1 MLRFKQF
8 RKKLLEATIEAMP
21 LPPDGGGG
29 SPAPASDPPI
39 PPASQ
44 PKRKKKPSIDPEAFN
59 KLKKD
64 IDDLV
69 VNWVGELKKE
79 LVSGTAVTQSRGLW
93 DRFKGGLSNL
103 WYGRQNQQNPYYW
116 QNKLGDDLGRPGS
129 VRSESTEFN
138 SLPFTLHEYMDLR
151 KFFNE
156 FEKQLSEEY
165 GETEGTSSLRINQII
180 NQRANELRQKINNIV
195 AQHIQNVS
203 PKPSSDGTDG
213 GESGGGD
220 GGGEGGGG
228 GGGGGGGDR
237 PTPALREVNLDP
249 TFDYITPT
257 AKMTAAANEINALSD
272 AEKLPKIMQFHN
284 TDAGK
289 DWNKYGGGLV
299 DTGLTGACPDVPI
312 ILRIGDPRLEYFK
325 QKAQERYNALKNAYR
340 IENKKITTR
349 EELIAKIQKA
359 KIRKSRTPAPE
370 PEPAPA
376 PPPPPPPP
384 PPPA

>member
-8 RKKLLEATIEAMP
+8 RQKLLEASPTIEALP
-21 LPPDGGGG
+21 PPDGGG
-29 SPAPASDPPI
+29 SPEPASDPAI

-44 PKRKKKPSIDPEAFN
+44 PTRKEKPSIDPEAFN

-203 PKPSSDGTDG
+203 PTPSSDGTDG
-213 GESGGGD
+213 DESGSGGGGT
-220 GGGEGGGG
+220 GGGSGGGGTGGGG
-228 GGGGGGGDR
+228 GGGGGGSSR
-237 PTPALREVNLDP
+237 PKPAPRVVNLDDSVDYFAP
-249 TFDYITPT
+249 TSDMT
-257 AKMTAAANEINALSD
+257 TAASDINSTTD
-272 AEKLPKIMQFHN
+272 AGEKRNKIMQFSS
-284 TDAGK
+284 TPAGQAW
-289 DWNKYGGGLV
+289 DKYGGGLV
-299 DTGLTGACPDVPI
+299 DTGENGACPDLPV

-325 QKAQERYNALKNAYR
+325 QNLPKRYASLRKARR
-340 IENKKITTR
+340 IELQPIKTKEEMITKMQAASLPRTP
-349 EELIAKIQKA
+349 KP
-359 KIRKSRTPAPE
+359 TPAPG
-370 PEPAPA
+370 AP
-376 PPPPPPPP
+376 
-384 PPPA
+384 

>member
-29 SPAPASDPPI
+29 SPEPASDPAI

-44 PKRKKKPSIDPEAFN
+44 PTRKEKPSIDPEAFN

-151 KFFNE
+151 KFFDE

-203 PKPSSDGTDG
+203 PTPSSDGTDG
-213 GESGGGD
+213 DGDGDGDGGGD
-220 GGGEGGGG
+220 GGGTGGGTGGGG
-228 GGGGGGGDR
+228 GR
-237 PTPALREVNLDP
+237 PKPPPREVTLDN
-249 TFDYITPT
+249 TFNYLAPT
-257 AKMTAAANEINALSD
+257 AEMTTAATEINALSD
-272 AEKLPKIMQFHN
+272 AEKFNRILQFSN
-284 TDAGK
+284 TPAGQAW
-289 DWNKYGGGLV
+289 DKYGGGLV
-299 DTGLTGACPDVPI
+299 NTGSRGACPDVPI

-325 QKAQERYNALKNAYR
+325 IRPEERYKPLRSANR
-340 IENKKITTR
+340 IELRAITTN

-359 KIRKSRTPAPE
+359 RLPRTQT
-370 PEPAPA
+370 PAPA
-376 PPPPPPPP
+376 PAP
-384 PPPA
+384 

>member
-8 RKKLLEATIEAMP
+8 RQTLLEAPTIEA
-21 LPPDGGGG
+21 LPSPDGGG
-29 SPAPASDPPI
+29 SAPAPPSDPPI

-44 PKRKKKPSIDPEAFN
+44 PTRKEKPSIDPEAFN

-151 KFFNE
+151 KFFDE

-203 PKPSSDGTDG
+203 PTPSSDGTDG
-213 GESGGGD
+213 DGDGDGGGD
-220 GGGEGGGG
+220 GGGTGGGG
-228 GGGGGGGDR
+228 GGGGR
-237 PTPALREVNLDP
+237 PKPPPREVTLDN
-249 TFDYITPT
+249 TFNYLAPT
-257 AKMTAAANEINALSD
+257 AEMTTAATEINALPD
-272 AEKLPKIMQFHN
+272 AEKFNRILQFSN
-284 TDAGK
+284 TPAGQAW
-289 DWNKYGGGLV
+289 DKYGGGLV
-299 DTGLTGACPDVPI
+299 NTGSRGPCPDIPK
-312 ILRIGDPRLEYFK
+312 ILRIGDPRLEY
-325 QKAQERYNALKNAYR
+325 LKNNIQDRYATLKRTGR
-340 IENKKITTR
+340 IEIDKITTN
-349 EELIAKIQKA
+349 EELIAKIQRA
-359 KIRKSRTPAPE
+359 RGIPRTPAPG
-370 PEPAPA
+370 AP
-376 PPPPPPPP
+376 
-384 PPPA
+384 

>member
-8 RKKLLEATIEAMP
+8 RQTLLEAPTIEP
-21 LPPDGGGG
+21 QPSPDGSG
-29 SPAPASDPPI
+29 SPAAAPASSDPPI
-39 PPASQ
+39 PPAVQ
-44 PKRKKKPSIDPEAFN
+44 PERKKKPSIDPEAFN

-151 KFFNE
+151 KFFDE
-156 FEKQLSEEY
+156 FEKQLFEEY

-203 PKPSSDGTDG
+203 PTPSSDGTDG
-213 GESGGGD
+213 DSGSDDDGTGGGS
-220 GGGEGGGG
+220 GGGG
-228 GGGGGGGDR
+228 GGTTR
-237 PTPALREVNLDP
+237 PKPAPREVTLD
-249 TFDYITPT
+249 DSVNYLAPT
-257 AKMTAAANEINALSD
+257 AEMTTAATEISALPPS
-272 AEKLPKIMQFHN
+272 EKFNKIMQFHT

-289 DWNKYGGGLV
+289 AWDKYGGGLV
-299 DTGLTGACPDVPI
+299 NTGSEGPCPDIPK
-312 ILRIGDPRLEYFK
+312 ILRIGDPRLEYLK
-325 QKAQERYNALKNAYR
+325 NNVQERYAKLKKNGR
-340 IENKKITTR
+340 IEIDKITTN
-349 EELIAKIQKA
+349 EELIAKIQRA
-359 KIRKSRTPAPE
+359 RGIPRTPLTPT
-370 PEPAPA
+370 PPAPGS
-376 PPPPPPPP
+376 P
-384 PPPA
+384 

>member
-8 RKKLLEATIEAMP
+8 RQKLLEAAPTIEALP
-21 LPPDGGGG
+21 PPPDGGG
-29 SPAPASDPPI
+29 SPEPASDPAI

-44 PKRKKKPSIDPEAFN
+44 PTRKEKPSIDPEAFN

-203 PKPSSDGTDG
+203 PTPSSDGTDG
-213 GESGGGD
+213 DESGT
-220 GGGEGGGG
+220 GGGGGGGSGGGG
-228 GGGGGGGDR
+228 GGGGGGSGR
-237 PTPALREVNLDP
+237 PKPPPMEVTLDD
-249 TFDYITPT
+249 TFDYLAPT
-257 AKMTAAANEINALSD
+257 AEMTAAANEINALSD
-272 AEKLPKIMQFHN
+272 AEKFNRILQFSN

-289 DWNKYGGGLV
+289 AWDKYGGGLV
-299 DTGLTGACPDVPI
+299 NTGSRGPCPDIPK
-312 ILRIGDPRLEYFK
+312 ILRIGDPRLEY
-325 QKAQERYNALKNAYR
+325 LKNNIQNRHVTLKKNGR
-340 IENKKITTR
+340 IETDKITTK
-349 EELIAKIQKA
+349 EELIAKIQRA
-359 KIRKSRTPAPE
+359 KGIPRTPVTP
-370 PEPAPA
+370 
-376 PPPPPPPP
+376 
-384 PPPA
+384 

>member
-8 RKKLLEATIEAMP
+8 RQTLLEAAPTIEALP
-21 LPPDGGGG
+21 PPDGGG
-29 SPAPASDPPI
+29 SPEPASDPAI

-44 PKRKKKPSIDPEAFN
+44 PTRKEKPSVDPEAFN

-151 KFFNE
+151 KFFDE

-195 AQHIQNVS
+195 AQHLQNVS
-203 PKPSSDGTDG
+203 PTPSSDGTDG
-213 GESGGGD
+213 DESGS
-220 GGGEGGGG
+220 GGGG
-228 GGGGGGGDR
+228 GGGGGGGSGR
-237 PTPALREVNLDP
+237 PTPALREVILDP
-249 TFDYITPT
+249 NFNYLTPT
-257 AKMTAAANEINALSD
+257 PEMKTAATEINALTD
-272 AEKLPKIMQFHN
+272 TDKFNRILQFS
-284 TDAGK
+284 TTPAGQAW
-289 DWNKYGGGLV
+289 DKYGGGLV
-299 DTGLTGACPDVPI
+299 NTGSRGACPDVPI

-325 QKAQERYNALKNAYR
+325 IHPEERYKALKNANR
-340 IENKKITTR
+340 IELREITTN

-359 KIRKSRTPAPE
+359 RLPRTQTPGAP
-370 PEPAPA
+370 
-376 PPPPPPPP
+376 
-384 PPPA
+384 

>member
-8 RKKLLEATIEAMP
+8 RQTLLEAATIEALP
-21 LPPDGGGG
+21 PPDGGGSGGG
-29 SPAPASDPPI
+29 SPATPSD
-39 PPASQ
+39 PASQ
-44 PKRKKKPSIDPEAFN
+44 PTRNEKPSIDPEAFN

-195 AQHIQNVS
+195 AQHIQHVS
-203 PKPSSDGTDG
+203 STPSSDDTDG
-213 GESGGGD
+213 DESGAGDGTGGD
-220 GGGEGGGG
+220 GG
-228 GGGGGGGDR
+228 R
-237 PTPALREVNLDP
+237 PTVPPREVTLDT
-249 TFDYITPT
+249 TFDYANPSTQ
-257 AKMTAAANEINALSD
+257 MTAAANEINALTDLADKSNR
-272 AEKLPKIMQFHN
+272 IMNFST

-289 DWNKYGGGLV
+289 AWDKYGGGLV
-299 DTGLTGACPDVPI
+299 HTGTSGERPDIPV
-312 ILRIGDPRLEYFK
+312 ILRIGDPRLEY
-325 QKAQERYNALKNAYR
+325 LKNNIQDRYQKLFNANR
-340 IENKKITTR
+340 IETNKTTSR
-349 EELIAKIQKA
+349 EELIAKIQG
-359 KIRKSRTPAPE
+359 ITNLPRTPAS
-370 PEPAPA
+370 
-376 PPPPPPPP
+376 
-384 PPPA
+384 